1 MTITFEILCIGNEI
15 LSGTIVNTNAYWLS
29 KIITQAGGFVKRVTV
44 AEDDVNEIS
53 LAIKESLVRESN
65 WIIICGGL
73 GPTYDDKTL
82 EGLALALQIDLVLD
96 KTAIEMLKKSYSR
109 YSSNHRLDKT
119 RLKMARIPKGSI
131 PIQNPVGS
139 APSILMEASREGD
152 GGSTSIFSSS
162 SIAVGSSNRI
172 IVCLPG
178 VPKEMKA
185 IFLESMLPKIK
196 KMIGEFHF
204 IETTHEVTDVSEAML
219 APIVSRIVQS
229 NSPDLIYLKTHP
241 ITFTHNNN
249 KPKLRL
255 QIVSKG
261 RNLHEVQCRYDKIFN
276 AIVGE
281 IRRLNGKIF
290 DCKTIELEKVPSL
303 KGTDME

>member
-1 MTITFEILCIGNEI
+1 MTITFEIVCIGNEV

-29 KIITQAGGFVKRVTV
+29 KIISQTGGFVKRVTV
-44 AEDDVNEIS
+44 VEDDVNEIS
-53 LAIKESLVRESN
+53 LAIKESLGRESN
-65 WIIICGGL
+65 WLIICGGL

-82 EGLALALQIDLVLD
+82 EGVALALHIDLILD

-109 YSSNHRLDKT
+109 YSSNHMLDRT
-119 RLKMARIPKGSI
+119 RLKMARIPKGSV

-139 APSILMEASREGD
+139 APSILIEAFKAAD
-152 GGSTSIFSSS
+152 K
-162 SIAVGSSNRI
+162 SNRM

-185 IFLESMLPKIK
+185 IFLESILPKIK

-219 APIVSRIVQS
+219 APTVSRIVQS
-229 NSPDLIYLKTHP
+229 NSPELIYLKTHP
-241 ITFTHNNN
+241 VAFTHNNN
-249 KPKLRL
+249 KPKLKL

-261 RNLHEVQCRYDKIFN
+261 RDLHDVQSRYDNIFN
-276 AIVGE
+276 AIVDD
-281 IRRLNGKIF
+281 IRMLNGKIF
-290 DCKTIELEKVPSL
+290 DCKTIE
-303 KGTDME
+303 

>member
-53 LAIKESLVRESN
+53 LAVKESLVRESN
-65 WIIICGGL
+65 WLIICGGL

-82 EGLALALQIDLVLD
+82 EGLALALNTDLILD

-109 YSSNHRLDKT
+109 YSSNHRLDRT

-139 APSILMEASREGD
+139 APSILIEASKESNRVIT
-152 GGSTSIFSSS
+152 STFPSS
-162 SIAVGSSNRI
+162 SIAADNSNRM

-196 KMIGEFHF
+196 KMIGEFHY

-219 APIVSRIVQS
+219 APTVSRIVQS

-241 ITFTHNNN
+241 IAFTHNNN

-261 RNLHEVQCRYDKIFN
+261 RDLHDVQSRYDNIFN

-290 DCKTIELEKVPSL
+290 DCKTIEQVPSL
-303 KGTDME
+303 KGRDMS

>member
-65 WIIICGGL
+65 WLIICGGL

-139 APSILMEASREGD
+139 APSILIEASREGN
-152 GGSTSIFSSS
+152 GGGTSIFSSS
-162 SIAVGSSNRI
+162 SIAASSSNRI

-204 IETTHEVTDVSEAML
+204 IETTHEVTDISEAML

-241 ITFTHNNN
+241 IAFTHN
-249 KPKLRL
+249 KIRL

-261 RNLHEVQCRYDKIFN
+261 RNLHEVQSRYDKIFN
-276 AIVGE
+276 AIVGD
-281 IRRLNGKIF
+281 IRRLNGKIS
-290 DCKTIELEKVPSL
+290 DCKTIRLEKVPSL
-303 KGTDME
+303 KGTDM

>member
-29 KIITQAGGFVKRVTV
+29 KIITQAGGYVKRVTV

-65 WIIICGGL
+65 WLIICGGL

-82 EGLALALQIDLVLD
+82 EGLAVALHVDLIVD

-109 YSSNHRLDKT
+109 YSSNHRLDRT

-139 APSILMEASREGD
+139 APSILIEASKEANGVIT
-152 GGSTSIFSSS
+152 STLSSS
-162 SIAVGSSNRI
+162 SIPANKSNRM

-185 IFLESMLPKIK
+185 IFLESILPKIK

-204 IETTHEVTDVSEAML
+204 IETIHEVTDVSEAML
-219 APIVSRIVQS
+219 APTVSKIVQS

-241 ITFTHNNN
+241 VAFTHNNNNNN

-261 RNLHEVQCRYDKIFN
+261 RDLDDVQSRYDNIFN
-276 AIVGE
+276 TIVGK

-290 DCKTIELEKVPSL
+290 DCKTIEKVPS
-303 KGTDME
+303 KGRDM